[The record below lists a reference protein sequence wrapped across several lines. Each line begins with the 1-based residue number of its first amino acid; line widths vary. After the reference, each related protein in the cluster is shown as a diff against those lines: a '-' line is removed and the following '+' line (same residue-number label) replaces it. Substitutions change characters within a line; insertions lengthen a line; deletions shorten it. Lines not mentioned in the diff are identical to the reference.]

1 MSYYQGPV
9 SHVGDKIKVIQD
21 FTNYVTKWR
30 LEDATGIDTSYLATK
45 KYFVALKAE
54 VDQLHI
60 NWLLNVPTSRWLG
73 CW

>member
-9 SHVGDKIKVIQD
+9 SHVGDKIKVMQD

-30 LEDATGIDTSYLATK
+30 LEDATGVDTCYLATK

-60 NWLLNVPTSRWLG
+60 N
-73 CW
+73 

>member
-30 LEDATGIDTSYLATK
+30 LEDATGIDTSYLL
-45 KYFVALKAE
+45 LKN
-54 VDQLHI
+54 I
-60 NWLLNVPTSRWLG
+60 LLL
-73 CW
+73 